1 MSPYRLFALSPFV
14 LIRDIRQ
21 NSCNSHFPVIRMLET
36 LITSKTRIKLLTKFF
51 LNPQAKAYL
60 RGLEETFGESSNAVR
75 LELNRLEHA
84 GLLSSAME
92 GNRKVYTANTTH
104 LLYPDIH
111 NILRKHLGID
121 QIIEEVTR
129 KLGHVDQVWLSGEFA
144 KGNDSATIDL
154 LLVGTAIDQDYL
166 EQLKEKAISLISRAI
181 RLTLFTPE
189 TFEDMK
195 SKIKLV
201 DIFLLW
207 KSK

>member
-1 MSPYRLFALSPFV
+1 
-14 LIRDIRQ
+14 
-21 NSCNSHFPVIRMLET
+21 MLET

-75 LELNRLEHA
+75 LELNRFEHA

-104 LLYPDIH
+104 PLYSAIH

-121 QIIEEVTR
+121 QIIEEVTQ

-144 KGNDSATIDL
+144 KGNDSTTIDL
-154 LLVGTAIDQDYL
+154 LLVGTAIDQHYL
-166 EQLKEKAISLISRAI
+166 EQLRDKATSLISRTI
-181 RLTLFTPE
+181 LLTLFTPA
-189 TFEDMK
+189 TFAEMK
-195 SKIKLV
+195 DKIKFA

-207 KSK
+207 ETKTPVFSN